1 MDYYSRSAW
10 QTATNGIYEAPPPRG
25 VRTTWIIHDPGHHA
39 TIPTVFAKQREYIQ
53 NMNAFYRRDRG
64 YDLGYSFIVFPNGAV
79 FEVRGIDHNNAA
91 NAGRRV
97 SGNANDWTLSC
108 MVATAKGD
116 KPTDAAIA
124 AVNALIAKYGPDW
137 KIQRHS
143 DVDITSCPATFDEVT
158 FARLG
163 VIEPPLETGDEMK
176 ALATP
181 RRWFDTRS
189 WPFKDPLK
197 GGVEFAIA
205 PPNDLAE
212 FTDFQCNVTVV
223 DAQGGGHLTCW
234 GSGERPNVS
243 NLNFVKGATLANGS
257 LLRKG
262 ADGKLRFWFH
272 PNVGAAHLVV
282 DIQGVR

>member
-1 MDYYSRSAW
+1 MDFYSRSAW
-10 QTATNGIYEAPPPRG
+10 QTLTNGIYQAPPPRG
-25 VRTTWIIHDPGHHA
+25 VRTTWIIHDPGHEA
-39 TIPTVFAKQREYIQ
+39 AIPTTFEKQREYIQ
-53 NMNAFYRRDRG
+53 NMNSFYRRERG
-64 YDLGYSFIVFPNGAV
+64 YDLGYNFITFPDGAV

-108 MVATAKGD
+108 MVATSKGG
-116 KPTDAAIA
+116 KPTDAAID
-124 AVNALIAKYGPDW
+124 AVNDLINKYGPDW

-143 DVDITSCPATFDEVT
+143 VVDITSCPATFDEAT

-163 VIEPPLETGDEMK
+163 ASEPPFEVGDEMK

-189 WPFKDPLK
+189 WPFGEALK
-197 GGVEFAIA
+197 GGVEFAVA
-205 PPNDLAE
+205 LPKDLDGV
-212 FTDFQCNVTVV
+212 TDVQCNVTVV

-234 GSGERPNVS
+234 GSGPRPTVS
-243 NLNFVKGATLANGS
+243 NLNFAEGATVANGS

-262 ADGKLRFWFH
+262 ADGQFRFWLH
-272 PNVGAAHLVV
+272 PHVGAAHLVV